1 MNYQTYFNREGRT
14 VECCIIG
21 TGGFGRSFLA
31 QGLVVPGL
39 SVRVAVDKEA
49 GIAADSLRNVGIDE
63 SNIRVC
69 NDIDAVKQAWND
81 GAFIATGSYEAVVG
95 LPVDVVVEA
104 TGSPEVGAHHA
115 RLAIGAGR
123 HVAMVSKEVDSVVG
137 PGLAAMAR
145 DAGVIVTPVDG
156 DQPSLLIGLITWA
169 EVLGLEIV
177 SAGKSSEY
185 DMVYD
190 HDAGTITCDGVAFD
204 VPNFAGLEQLGDSDS
219 ADLIARRTAATTEM
233 PQRAAPDLCEMTI
246 VANSCRMLPD
256 RPDLHCPIARID
268 EVPSILCEENDGG
281 ILSKAGVLDV
291 FHCLRRP
298 DETSFAGGVFVVV
311 RCKHAETWDM
321 LRGKGHVVSRN
332 ARTAMIYLPRHLLG
346 MEAATSVFEV
356 ALKGVSSGAEVLD
369 HHADLIA
376 VADRNFEAGA
386 HLAMGGHH
394 HSIDG
399 VSSRIVPGTRLEAQ
413 SPAPFYL
420 AANCSLRQAVK
431 AGQPIRMCDLE
442 LDKQSALL
450 QLREEQDQRFA
461 RNVEDAINPMEEKHA

>member
-1 MNYQTYFNREGRT
+1 MNYHTYFNRQGRT

-39 SVRVAVDKEA
+39 SVRVAVDIDAE
-49 GIAADSLRNVGIDE
+49 IAAESLRNVGIE
-63 SNIRVC
+63 QSNIRIC
-69 NDIDAVKQAWND
+69 TDIETATQAWKD
-81 GAFIATGSYEAVVG
+81 GAFIAAGSYEFVAA

-104 TGSPEVGAHHA
+104 TGNPEVGAHHA
-115 RLAIGAGR
+115 RLAIMAGR

-169 EVLGLEIV
+169 EVLGFEIV
-177 SAGKSSEY
+177 AAGKSSEY

-190 HDAGTITCDGVAFD
+190 RDTGVMTCDGVAFN
-204 VPNFAGLEQLGDSDS
+204 VPDFAGLEQLGD
-219 ADLIARRTAATTEM
+219 ADCADMVARRTAATKAL
-233 PQRAAPDLCEMTI
+233 PQRAVPDLCEMTI

-256 RPDLHCPIARID
+256 RADLHCPIARID
-268 EVPSILCEENDGG
+268 EVPTILCEESDGG

-298 DETSFAGGVFVVV
+298 DEISFAGGVFVIV
-311 RCKHAETWDM
+311 RCKHGETWDM

-332 ARTAMIYLPRHLLG
+332 GRTAMIYLPRHLLG
-346 MEAATSVFEV
+346 MEAATSIFEV
-356 ALKGVSSGAEVLD
+356 ALNGVSSGAEILE

-376 VADRNFEAGA
+376 VADRDFEAGA
-386 HLAMGGHH
+386 HLTMGGHH
-394 HSIDG
+394 HSIEG
-399 VSSRIVPGTRLEAQ
+399 VSSRIVAGTPLDAQ

-431 AGQPIRMCDLE
+431 AGQPIRMCDLN
-442 LDKQSALL
+442 LDQNSALL
-450 QLREEQDQRFA
+450 KLRQEQDQRYA
-461 RNVEDAINPMEEKHA
+461 KTVDDAVNPREEKHA